1 MTADHFGG
9 WQAAGRDL
17 LAAPAGTRNDA
28 RAALWVRAIH
38 RRKFEQPFPGT
49 SRDPPGRRIRPVQKR
64 PRNSVVIRLLWPL
77 KFVDPL
83 KNSVDPPSNEFVP

>member
-9 WQAAGRDL
+9 WRAAGRDL

-28 RAALWVRAIH
+28 RAALWVRAID

-49 SRDPPGRRIRPVQKR
+49 SRDTPGRRIRPVQKCLA
-64 PRNSVVIRLLWPL
+64 IRLLFDCYGRL
-77 KFVDPL
+77 
-83 KNSVDPPSNEFVP
+83 NSLIR